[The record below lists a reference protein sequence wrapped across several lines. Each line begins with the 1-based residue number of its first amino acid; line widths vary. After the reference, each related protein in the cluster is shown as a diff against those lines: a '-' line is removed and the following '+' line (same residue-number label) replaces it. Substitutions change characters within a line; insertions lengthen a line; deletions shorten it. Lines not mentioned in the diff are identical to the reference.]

1 MKKYKKFYHLYGN
14 IEVKREGEIEV
25 QKLFA
30 SKEEAEAEMDRLE
43 LKHESSPNLIRF
55 NIKYDICS
63 LQEIFGIY
71 TVEEICAVDEDF
83 ERLIRVNIDDLTRI
97 KD

>member
-1 MKKYKKFYHLYGN
+1 MQHG
-14 IEVKREGEIEV
+14 
-25 QKLFA
+25 
-30 SKEEAEAEMDRLE
+30 
-43 LKHESSPNLIRF
+43 SSPNLIRF

>member
-1 MKKYKKFYHLYGN
+1 MKKYKNFYHLYGN
-14 IEVKREGEIEV
+14 IEVKREGEIEI

-30 SKEEAEAEMDRLE
+30 SKEEAEMDWLE
-43 LKHESSPNLIRF
+43 VKHGSSPNLIRF

-71 TVEEICAVDEDF
+71 TVEEICAVDENF
-83 ERLIRVNIDDLTRI
+83 ERLIRINIDDLTRI